1 MTQQNSGGPKK
12 LQKGESLFRE
22 GEMSKAMY
30 LIRSGAIRIFKK
42 KGESQIEI
50 DNLRSGQIV
59 GEMAF
64 LDGNPRSASAEAIM
78 DSELVEISQEIYQS
92 TLNQTPDWLTV
103 LFKALVARLRSTTTK
118 LKNLESSSTAV
129 DYKDGQS
136 QRSFVFLSTHDCL
149 KIATAL
155 LLAGARSNETVPEGK
170 KCKLSVVERYAQQ
183 VMGVPGAKTTCFLET
198 IKQTGI
204 LAFGTTS
211 DEIILKDAVT
221 LEQYI
226 QFQGDENIAEASKR
240 HDISIKG
247 FAILSLLAKHLSRF
261 PKNDDGL
268 VSINIV
274 DIIQTESK
282 TAGRD
287 PFRVDEFPEIA
298 NLGYASQLNIKSGSE
313 QITTVNPDK
322 LSRAFRMHWIQRLI
336 TLANEEKSPR

>member
-1 MTQQNSGGPKK
+1 MSNTNPSGTKK
-12 LQKGESLFRE
+12 LKKGEALFRE

-64 LDGNPRSASAEAIM
+64 LDGNARSASAEAVM
-78 DSELVEISQEIYQS
+78 DSELVEISQEIYQA
-92 TLNQTPDWLTV
+92 TLSQTPDWLTV

-118 LKNLESSSTAV
+118 VKNLESASTSV

-155 LLAGARSNETVPEGK
+155 LLAGARSTESVPEGK
-170 KCKLSVVERYAQQ
+170 KVKFSTVDRYAQQ
-183 VMGVPGAKTTCFLET
+183 VMGVAGAKTTCFLDT

-204 LAFGTTS
+204 LMFGATAE
-211 DEIILKDAVT
+211 EIILKDAVT

-240 HDISIKG
+240 HDITIKG
-247 FAILSLLAKHLSRF
+247 FTILSLLAKHLSRF
-261 PKNDDGL
+261 PKNETGQ
-268 VSINIV
+268 VVINIV
-274 DIIQTESK
+274 DIIQTEAK
-282 TAGRD
+282 TLGRE

-313 QITTVNPDK
+313 QLTTVNPEK

-336 TLANEEKSPR
+336 AVANEEKSAK

>member
-1 MTQQNSGGPKK
+1 MSNANAGGTKK
-12 LQKGESLFRE
+12 LKKGESLFRE

-30 LIRSGAIRIFKK
+30 LIRAGAIRIFKK
-42 KGESQIEI
+42 KGDSQIEI
-50 DNLRSGQIV
+50 DNLRAGQIV

-64 LDGNPRSASAEAIM
+64 LDGNARSASGEAM
-78 DSELVEISQEIYQS
+78 LDSELVEISQEIYQS
-92 TLNQTPDWLTV
+92 ALSQTPEWLTI

-118 LKNLESSSTAV
+118 LKNLESSSTSV

-136 QRSFVFLSTHDCL
+136 QRTFVFLSTHDCL

-155 LLAGARSNETVPEGK
+155 LLAGSRSNETTPEGK
-170 KCKLSVVERYAQQ
+170 KVKFSTVDRYAQQ

-204 LAFGTTS
+204 LTFGATS
-211 DEIILKDAVT
+211 EEIFLKDAIT

-240 HDISIKG
+240 HDISIRG
-247 FAILSLLAKHLSRF
+247 FTILSLLAKHLSHF
-261 PKNDDGL
+261 PKDGSGQ
-268 VSINIV
+268 VTINIMEV
-274 DIIQTESK
+274 IQIEAKAT
-282 TAGRD
+282 GRE

-298 NLGYASQLNIKSGSE
+298 HLGYATQLNIKSGSE
-313 QITTVNPDK
+313 QLTTVNPEK

-336 TLANEEKSPR
+336 ATTNEDKSPR